1 MTPPVGQG
9 KFQASCRNYATFSGQ
24 SMGTSWTIRCRLPG
38 YRRPEA
44 LYAKVQ
50 AKLDD
55 IVDQMSTWQDDSVL
69 STLNTSPTG
78 WYQMP
83 PDLFIVLRCAL
94 ALAKDTHGAY
104 DPTMGELV
112 NLWGFGPKG
121 KVDQP
126 PHQDAIAG
134 CMTRSGWQRT
144 ALNDVHRG
152 VFQPGG
158 LHFDLSSIAK
168 GYGVDC
174 MARTLESLDVFHY
187 LVELGGEIRVRG
199 VNGLGEPWALA
210 IESPNPGQPN
220 LPLTLQSGALATS
233 GDYRRH
239 FVHEGRH
246 YAHTLDPSTGYP
258 LSNGLASVSV
268 VHAEC
273 MQADALATALLCLG
287 LDKGMAYAETR
298 GIAALFM
305 IRVENDIAVEW
316 TTSLNNILSSTKT
329 TRSEV

>member
-1 MTPPVGQG
+1 MTSPVGQNS
-9 KFQASCRNYATFSGQ
+9 QATPGDYATCSGQ
-24 SMGTSWTIRCRLPG
+24 SMGTSWTVRCRLPG

-69 STLNTSPTG
+69 STLNASPAG
-78 WYQMP
+78 WYQAP
-83 PDLFIVLRCAL
+83 SDLFIVLQCAL
-94 ALAKDTHGAY
+94 ALATDTHGAY
-104 DPTMGELV
+104 DPTMGHLV

-121 KVDQP
+121 RVEQP
-126 PHQDAIAG
+126 PHQDAIAA
-134 CMTRSGWQRT
+134 CLSRSGWQRT

-199 VNGLGEPWALA
+199 VNERGEPWALA
-210 IESPNPGQPN
+210 IESPSPGEPN
-220 LPLTLQSGALATS
+220 LPLTLHSGALATS

-239 FVHEGRH
+239 FVHDGRH
-246 YAHTLDPSTGYP
+246 YAHTLDPFTGYP
-258 LSNGLASVSV
+258 LSNDLASVSV

-273 MQADALATALLCLG
+273 MHADALATALLCLG

-305 IRVENDIAVEW
+305 MRAENEIAVEW
-316 TTSLNNILSSTKT
+316 TTSLNDILSSTNT
-329 TRSEV
+329 TQSQV